1 MAQLPNL
8 SQLRVSEDTGAT
20 LFEYLVEKRANK
32 GDCTR
37 HVDLNK
43 KLEPPGQRPSAPGP
57 STPADMVETMR
68 ENVRRWE
75 AKRNKHHADLA
86 GQHTQSVNC
95 AIDGY
100 VMYKP
105 VSGAVDVSTLA
116 PDYLEKP
123 LHLTLPDG
131 TPLKLPTLN
140 DPIKRV
146 PGDENDAR
154 RKREFEKANPTWAS
168 DVFTDA
174 CKPSPKGKSIISWRD
189 YGAELSGATD
199 WYYLY
204 DESGVNSKG
213 QPERKTGHLFIQLF
227 DSEEMKVGKHMPTA
241 GAFSGRYLYIGLVC
255 GLGLGKKFME
265 IAYAAS
271 KALGCDGIA
280 LATMVNSAGFYYS
293 SQGFQ
298 FMDKV
303 DGSVIDVSQYTEQRM
318 VNDRPRAIL
327 LENYDPDDAR
337 GQVRARDDAD
347 ADAIERAGRRAPSQ
361 RRRQTMARLSYF
373 A

>member
-1 MAQLPNL
+1 MSLPNL
-8 SQLRVSEDTGAT
+8 SQLRVTDTGAT
-20 LFEYLVEKRANK
+20 LFEYLVEQRANK

-37 HVDLNK
+37 HVDLSK
-43 KLEPPGQRPSAPGP
+43 SPKTPGQRPSAPGP
-57 STPADMVETMR
+57 FTPAAMVETMK

-75 AKRNKHHADLA
+75 AKKQKYDDDLA
-86 GQHTQSVNC
+86 GQFEQSVNC

-100 VMYKP
+100 MMYKP
-105 VSGAVDVSTLA
+105 VPGAVDVSTLA

-123 LHLTLPDG
+123 LQLTLSDG
-131 TPLKLPTLN
+131 TPLTLPTLN
-140 DPIKRV
+140 DPIKRI
-146 PGDENDAR
+146 PGNENDAAR
-154 RKREFEKANPTWAS
+154 AREFEKANPTWVS

-174 CKPSPKGKSIISWRD
+174 CKPSPKGKSIIRWSG
-189 YGAELSGATD
+189 YGVELSGATD
-199 WYYLY
+199 WYYLH
-204 DESGVNSKG
+204 DESGVNSNG
-213 QPERKTGHLFIQLF
+213 QPERKTGHLFLQLF
-227 DSEEMKVGKHMPTA
+227 DSQEMKVGKHMPTA
-241 GAFSGRYLYIGLVC
+241 GKFSGRYLYIGLVC

-303 DGSVIDVSQYTEQRM
+303 TGNAIDVSQYTEQRM
-318 VNDRPRAIL
+318 VNDRPKAIL
-327 LENYDPDDAR
+327 LENYDPDDPR
-337 GQVRARDDAD
+337 GQMRARDDAD
-347 ADAIERAGRRAPSQ
+347 AAALEQAGDRASR
-361 RRRQTMARLSYF
+361 RRRQTLARLSYF